1 LLPAIGQAA
10 ARTSEPFVQ
19 ADLDPMPA
27 GALIPREELASELL
41 GDLGGDRLEAEAV
54 RLLELGLRRR
64 PVDLQS
70 LASE

>member
-1 LLPAIGQAA
+1 
-10 ARTSEPFVQ
+10 
-19 ADLDPMPA
+19 MPA

-41 GDLGGDRLEAEAV
+41 GDLGRDRLEAEAV

-70 LASE
+70 LANE